1 MKNVSFFINGK
12 PENSQTGETFFTY
25 SPSSGEKAAEAA
37 KGNSEDAQRAV
48 RAAVAAKEK
57 IAKLSVWDRSAIL
70 RKIADNVEKKKE
82 EIAQVIA
89 LEQGKP
95 YYSEALIEVSRAV
108 EGFANCS
115 EHIKWLETSVIPVKD
130 PTKRVWSIRQP
141 RGVYGVITPW
151 NFPINIPVEYI
162 APGLATGNAIVWN
175 PSPSVSYCA
184 WKLMECMID
193 TDLPPGAMNLVT
205 GPGQDVGDAIVTHQ
219 DVDGIGFTGS
229 TRVGNLISQRGA
241 GKSMIL
247 ELGGNGPTIIMDD
260 AELDM
265 NMINGIATACFVNA
279 GQVCAA
285 AGRILVHKSRESQL
299 LEGLMDY
306 AKTIRVGET
315 FDSNTTMG
323 PMHQENNCKTMD
335 LQIQDAV
342 EKGGEVLFGGKRAKG
357 FKTNLFYEPTIIRN
371 VHPDSLANCEETFG
385 PLAPIVAFNDEQ
397 ELKEIVNKSKMGLTS
412 AIFTSDMSK
421 AILMAEEMRTGI
433 VNIND
438 RSSYWELH
446 IPFGGFSGRDSGRGR
461 LGGMKVLEEMTD
473 LKTITMTI
481 KKREV

>member
-1 MKNVSFFINGK
+1 MKQVNFFINGK
-12 PENSQTGETFFTY
+12 LENSQSGETFFTY
-25 SPSSGEKAAEAA
+25 SPASGEKVAEVA
-37 KGNSEDAQRAV
+37 KGAREDAQHAV
-48 RAAVAAKEK
+48 SAAIAGKVKL
-57 IAKLSVWDRSAIL
+57 AKLSVWDRSIIL
-70 RKIADNVEKKKE
+70 RKIADNLEKKKE
-82 EIAQVIA
+82 EIAHAIA

-95 YYSEALIEVSRAV
+95 YYSEALMEVNRAI
-108 EGFANCS
+108 EGFANSS

-141 RGVYGVITPW
+141 KGIYGVITPW
-151 NFPINIPVEYI
+151 NYPVNIPVEYI

-184 WKLMECMID
+184 WKLMECIID
-193 TDLPPGAMNLVT
+193 TDLPPGAINLVT

-219 DVDGIGFTGS
+219 DVNGIGFTGS
-229 TRVGNLISQRGA
+229 TRVGNIISQRGA
-241 GKSMIL
+241 GKSMLL
-247 ELGGNGPTIIMDD
+247 ELGGNGPTIIMED
-260 AELDM
+260 AEIDKH
-265 NMINGIATACFVNA
+265 MINGIATACFLNA

-285 AGRILVHKSRESQL
+285 AGRIIVHKSRESEFV
-299 LEGLMDY
+299 EGLLDY
-306 AKTIRVGET
+306 VSTIKVGET
-315 FDSNTTMG
+315 FDSTTTMG

-335 LQIQDAV
+335 HQIQDAV
-342 EKGGEVLFGGKRAKG
+342 NKGGEVLFGGKRIKG
-357 FKTNLFYEPTIIRN
+357 FRTDLFYEPTIIRN

-397 ELKEIVNKSKMGLTS
+397 ELKEIINKSKMGLTS
-412 AIFTSDMSK
+412 AIFTKDMSK

-446 IPFGGFSGRDSGRGR
+446 IPFGGISGRDSGRGR

-481 KKREV
+481 KKMEG